1 MTETEFKKL
10 LWDSAN
16 KLRGAMSAAEYKFP
30 VLGLVFLK
38 YVSDI
43 FDAQREVIRARL
55 ADPNSDLFMPEDMRA
70 DALAALSEDRD
81 AYKQD
86 NVFWIPEEARFGDLL
101 KQAANPKLGKL
112 LDDGM
117 AAIERENEKLRGVL
131 YRDFARLP
139 LEDGVLGD
147 LMGIVAKM
155 KFDPARDSARDV
167 FGEVYE
173 YFLGNFALAEGQRA
187 GQFYTPRSVVS
198 VLIEILAPFAGR
210 IYDPACGSGGMFV
223 YSERF
228 IEAHGGKKGQ
238 AAIYGQEL
246 SATTRKLACMNLAIR
261 GIDYD
266 MGKAHGDTFHND
278 QHPDLRAD
286 YILANPQFNTKNWGA
301 DKLPKDP
308 RWKYGVPPDGNANFA
323 WLQHMLS
330 RLSADGRAGV
340 VLANG
345 SMTSNTGGE
354 GEIRADMVKADV
366 VECMVALPAQLFANT
381 PIPACLWFLSHNKGS
396 GKNGKRDRR
405 KQVLFIDARKLASL
419 VGGSRKQKEF
429 SETEIRQIAL
439 TYHNWR
445 GTQWGEGQY
454 EDVPGFCKSAPLAEI
469 EQHGYAL
476 TPGRY
481 VGATGVDDEDEF
493 FEGRLGK
500 LAEELSSLF
509 ERGDDLQKEIR
520 LQLARVGYEL

>member
-1 MTETEFKKL
+1 MTETELKKL

-43 FDAQREVIRARL
+43 FDAQREVIRFRL
-55 ADPNSDLFMPEDMRA
+55 TEPESDLYMPEDMREEA
-70 DALAALSEDRD
+70 FSTLSEDRD
-81 AYKQD
+81 AYQQD
-86 NVFWIPEEARFGDLL
+86 NVFWIPEEARSQNFSNRLPI
-101 KQAANPKLGKL
+101 PKLGKL

-155 KFDPARDSARDV
+155 KFDPKLHHSRDI

-198 VLIEILAPFAGR
+198 VLVEILAPFAGR

-238 AAIYGQEL
+238 ASIYGQEL

-266 MGKAHGDTFHND
+266 MGNSHGDTFHND

-286 YILANPQFNTKNWGA
+286 FVLANPPFNIKAGGQTNC
-301 DKLPKDP
+301 P
-308 RWKYGVPPDGNANFA
+308 RTPAGNMGYPRMA
-323 WLQHMLS
+323 MPTTP
-330 RLSADGRAGV
+330 GC
-340 VLANG
+340 
-345 SMTSNTGGE
+345 NT
-354 GEIRADMVKADV
+354 
-366 VECMVALPAQLFANT
+366 CW
-381 PIPACLWFLSHNKGS
+381 PACQ
-396 GKNGKRDRR
+396 RR
-405 KQVLFIDARKLASL
+405 AVR
-419 VGGSRKQKEF
+419 
-429 SETEIRQIAL
+429 AL
-439 TYHNWR
+439 CWQT
-445 GTQWGEGQY
+445 
-454 EDVPGFCKSAPLAEI
+454 AP
-469 EQHGYAL
+469 
-476 TPGRY
+476 
-481 VGATGVDDEDEF
+481 
-493 FEGRLGK
+493 
-500 LAEELSSLF
+500 
-509 ERGDDLQKEIR
+509 
-520 LQLARVGYEL
+520 